1 MKPDRADPE
10 WDIIDGCFDGGSG
23 ARCGPVRKAPES
35 LFALSNG
42 YLGVRGASEEGA
54 ELRGE
59 GGAYVNGFFERAPIA
74 YGESAFGYA
83 RYHETIVRLP
93 DPAAFRI
100 SIDGL
105 TVGSDGSEE
114 SSGRRL
120 DLLRGVLERTLR
132 WRMPDGRVVVMR
144 SERFVS
150 LARPGLASF
159 RLRIRVVGGGSVLVR
174 ASLSTRPANRGTAD
188 DPRVGSKFGASPYT
202 VETADAMHAVA
213 AATLRTV
220 CSRLSLAVASR
231 CTAELRTAPG
241 RSSVLR
247 ATGLA
252 DPARDEPF
260 PTLATDVQ
268 AVLADGDELVVV
280 RHVSYRRDPRCG
292 AAFVESADGSATADL
307 AAALDDVAEAE
318 TRGFDVLLGEHALEL
333 ATFWE
338 RAAID
343 LDAEPG
349 LLSAIR
355 FNMFHV
361 YQAAG
366 RDGITN
372 VPAKGLTGEGYEGHC
387 FWDTEAYLLPML
399 GYTVPRVARALLDH
413 RAAILDKARV
423 RAREL
428 GHASGALF
436 PWRTISGYETSA
448 YFPAGTA
455 QYHIDADI
463 AYAVVRYVKAAGDED
478 FLYGGGADILV
489 ETARLWLDVGHYGAD
504 GQFRIDEVTGPDEYS
519 ALVNNNA
526 YTNLM
531 ARYNL
536 RAAAALVE
544 RMIGESAT
552 AFARARDRLGLLPE
566 EPAAWLRAAEA
577 MRVPLDAA
585 TGVIAQDDSF
595 MDREPW
601 DFDGTP
607 AEQYPLLLHFHPL
620 AIYRKRVLKQP
631 DLLLAESLLGS
642 EFPLAQLKRDF
653 AFYEPL
659 TTGDSSLSPCAMS
672 VAAAR
677 AGHLDRAWEYFQ
689 KTVRMDL
696 DDLHGN
702 AEHGVH
708 IAAMGGSWSSLV
720 YGFAGFQDDS
730 DGYRLAPRLPDPIR
744 RLAFSLSLRGGTL
757 DVALDR
763 TEAEYRWR
771 GGGTLRLLHGHQ
783 HLELGAGQMVRVD
796 LRPRCR
802 AVIFDLDGVI
812 ADTARL
818 HERAWRRLAAERN
831 LTLDDRVLE
840 LVKGRSRMESLELVL
855 GPAAATLSAEQRQE
869 LAERKNRYYVES
881 LSGLKPDD
889 ALPGAIRLLAA
900 LKHRGIGIG
909 LASASRN
916 APEVLARLGLD
927 TMFDAVGNPATARPK
942 PDPELFLSVADA
954 LGVDRNECVGIEDAQ
969 AGIDAIRRAD
979 MKAVGV
985 GTSFTAAH
993 LVVPGLDRL
1002 TPEGLEALFHD

>member
-1 MKPDRADPE
+1 MTPDRADPE
-10 WDIIDGCFDGGSG
+10 WDIIDGCFDAESG

-100 SIDGL
+100 IIDGL
-105 TVGSDGSEE
+105 TVGIDGSEE
-114 SSGRRL
+114 TSGRRL
-120 DLLRGVLERTLR
+120 DLLRGLLQRSLR
-132 WRMPDGRVVVMR
+132 WRLPDGRVVVMR

-174 ASLSTRPANRGTAD
+174 ASLSTRPANRGVAD
-188 DPRVGSKFGASPYT
+188 DPRVGSKLGSPPYT
-202 VETADAMHAVA
+202 VETADAMRAVA

-220 CSRLSLAVASR
+220 SSRLSLAVASR
-231 CTAELRTAPG
+231 CTAELHRAG
-241 RSSVLR
+241 GESSVLR
-247 ATGLA
+247 AAGRV
-252 DPARDEPF
+252 DPARGEPF

-268 AVLADGDELVVV
+268 AALADGDELVVV
-280 RHVSYRRDPRCG
+280 RHVAYRRDRRCG
-292 AAFVESADGSATADL
+292 AAFAEPADGGGPADL

-318 TRGFDVLLGEHALEL
+318 TRGFDPLLGEHEREL
-333 ATFWE
+333 AAFWE
-338 RAAID
+338 RAGID

-448 YFPAGTA
+448 YYPAGTA

-463 AYAVVRYVKAAGDED
+463 AYAVIRYAKATGDEN
-478 FLYGGGADILV
+478 FLFGGGADILV

-544 RMIGESAT
+544 RMSRESA
-552 AFARARDRLGLLPE
+552 AVVACVRDRLGLLPE

-577 MRVPLDAA
+577 MRIPLDAA

-601 DFDGTP
+601 DFAGTP
-607 AEQYPLLLHFHPL
+607 ADQYPLLLHFHPL

-642 EFPLAQLKRDF
+642 EFALAQLKRDF

-677 AGHLDRAWEYFQ
+677 AGHLDRAWAYFQ

-730 DGYRLAPRLPDPIR
+730 DGYRLAPRLPEGIR
-744 RLAFSLSLRGGTL
+744 RLAFSLSLRGGAL
-757 DVALDR
+757 DVAIGR

-771 GGGTLRLLHGHQ
+771 GSGTLRLLHGHE
-783 HLELGAGQMVRVD
+783 HLELDAGQMVRVD

-812 ADTARL
+812 ANTAML
-818 HERAWRRLAAERN
+818 HERAWRRLAAELN
-831 LTLDDRVLE
+831 LALDDRVLE

-855 GPAAATLSAEQRQE
+855 GPAAVTLPAERRQE

-881 LSGLKPDD
+881 LSALTPDD

-916 APEVLARLGLD
+916 ATEVLARLGLD

-942 PDPELFLSVADA
+942 PDPELFLSVAKA
-954 LGVDRNECVGIEDAQ
+954 LGVDRGDCVGIEDAQ
-969 AGIDAIRRAD
+969 AGIDAIRLAD

-985 GTSFTAAH
+985 GASFAAAH

-1002 TPEGLEALFHD
+1002 IPEDLEALFHE